1 VRDDAAGAAVAVMAP
16 DLDLSGEDDGEAMP
30 DFSNPNEKFAARER
44 ASRTETHRSRDFI
57 DVERRESLRLPVL
70 KDRGMSGSQIA
81 RSRR

>member
-1 VRDDAAGAAVAVMAP
+1 MAG
-16 DLDLSGEDDGEAMP
+16 
-30 DFSNPNEKFAARER
+30 FSNPDEKFAAREQ

-57 DVERRESLRLPVL
+57 DAERRESLGLPVL